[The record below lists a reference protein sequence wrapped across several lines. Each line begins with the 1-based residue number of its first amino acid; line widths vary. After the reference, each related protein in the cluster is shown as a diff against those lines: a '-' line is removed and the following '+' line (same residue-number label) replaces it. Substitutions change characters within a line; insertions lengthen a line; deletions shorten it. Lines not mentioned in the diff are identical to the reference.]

1 MIRSSS
7 GRVSTGDVAGDV
19 GVDDEDAGVCLWLA
33 VDGDPRLDDGSAD
46 VDEEAAGP
54 AVVAFM
60 ATPFRST
67 SRSRVDAVA
76 VLAAAFFFFFVPV
89 ADAFAPAPEAVA
101 GGVSSICIRLS
112 FLA

>member
-7 GRVSTGDVAGDV
+7 GRVSTGEVAGDV

-33 VDGDPRLDDGSAD
+33 VDGDARLDESAD

-60 ATPFRST
+60 ATPFRRT

-89 ADAFAPAPEAVA
+89 ADAFAPAPDVVA
-101 GGVSSICIRLS
+101 GGVSNICIRLS